1 MHIYI
6 TQLSQVKL
14 QKNET
19 MLYSLKNQKKQKN
32 LYILHFKI
40 TPSFPDV
47 LPNTNVNRIV
57 RFQFGMKNS

>member
-32 LYILHFKI
+32 LELEPVCCKKRQIVPDQLLSKL
-40 TPSFPDV
+40 FP
-47 LPNTNVNRIV
+47 
-57 RFQFGMKNS
+57 